1 VPALLSRHE
10 TYRWFLLGRSIVAL
24 GTMGVGFVAVAGLQR
39 GLTAPDAAAFAAVYL
54 LAQSVGGLVWGLVG
68 DRWGWKLVLEGGATA
83 LAIGMVVAFAA
94 SGLAAFALAFALL
107 GIANAGTMTSDPN
120 LTYEVAPPHQTSRY
134 LGVTSTVIAPALT
147 LAPLI
152 GGVIAGIWSYS
163 ALFFISA
170 LLAVAGLI
178 ATNRRFEEPRSRVP
192 PLLPAGQPGGPA

>member
-1 VPALLSRHE
+1 
-10 TYRWFLLGRSIVAL
+10 
-24 GTMGVGFVAVAGLQR
+24 
-39 GLTAPDAAAFAAVYL
+39 VYL

-107 GIANAGTMTSDPN
+107 GIANAGMMTSDPN
-120 LTYEVAPPHQTSRY
+120 LTYEVAPPHETSRY

-152 GGVIAGIWSYS
+152 GGLIAGIWSYGV
-163 ALFFISA
+163 LFFISA